1 MNTKKAAITVLSIT
15 WRIVIT
21 ALIAMALVRLGEEA
35 YHYGHSVFHT
45 QPIDPEP
52 GRQVAVS
59 IEDGADVAGIGKLLE
74 KKGLIEDWKLFYI
87 QVRLSKYSKTLK
99 SGEYTLTTAMAPKDM
114 MIVMSGEN
122 LEEEEDE
129 EKKDGEESEEEDREE
144 KQEDGENPGDG
155 GEEET

>member
-45 QPIDPEP
+45 KPLDPEP

-59 IEDGADVAGIGKLLE
+59 IADGTDVVEIGKLLE
-74 KKGLIEDWKLFYI
+74 KMGLIEDWKLFYI
-87 QVRLSKYSKTLK
+87 QVRLSKYAKTLK
-99 SGEYTLTTAMAPKDM
+99 SGDYTLTTAMEPKEM
-114 MIVMSGEN
+114 MTVMSGET
-122 LEEEEDE
+122 LEEEENED
-129 EKKDGEESEEEDREE
+129 KKDGENEEES
-144 KQEDGENPGDG
+144 
-155 GEEET
+155 